1 MKNIKRIISGLIS
14 ASMLISGINTF
25 AEEPDLVEQLNSSK
39 SAVELS
45 DAISEL
51 SASQL
56 AELGIDIKE
65 FNRLAYPEFIAEEI
79 LLHGFSSNEEFK
91 DLFDTA
97 MEAAVSEKN
106 IIATYGAAIRTAT
119 TEITMAQ
126 NIAIA
131 LTADV
136 FDTIKASISSLG

>member
-14 ASMLISGINTF
+14 ASMLISGINTL

-56 AELGIDIKE
+56 AELGIDITE
-65 FNRLAYPEFIAEEI
+65 YNRLAYPEFIAEDI
-79 LLHGFSSNEEFK
+79 LLQGFSSNEEFK
-91 DLFDTA
+91 TSANTRGRKHLY
-97 MEAAVSEKN
+97 K
-106 IIATYGAAIRTAT
+106 
-119 TEITMAQ
+119 
-126 NIAIA
+126 
-131 LTADV
+131 
-136 FDTIKASISSLG
+136 